1 MTIHNVINQQHIRIA
16 ISAGELSGDQHAA
29 KLVEAL
35 REQYPNAEFA
45 GMGGKNLELAG
56 VKLIINSET
65 KGAING
71 FNLLKILSVFPIFF
85 RFCIFLKSW
94 KPEML
99 IVVDYP
105 DFNLR
110 LARFAKFINIKT
122 VYFIPPKIWAWR
134 QKRIKSFHKYI
145 DQTLTIFPF
154 ESEFFEKNNYSKANF
169 IGHPFNTEL
178 LNEQGIHY
186 KDRSSLLR
194 SLGLVPSYPTI
205 AVLAGSRKSEI
216 LKHLPTMISCLLK
229 AKKEIPELQALFVIA
244 PSQSPKLFSKIN
256 DQYDWIKVSQTDSR
270 VVMKNVDAGLLKSG
284 TCNLEAAYLN
294 LPFCCFYQASWFAH
308 WMVKKFVTL
317 KEFSLVNIMKTKTI
331 KEFIQE
337 EFKPEAIAQELKEL
351 IYNQEYRLKMLTDF
365 GEIRNALVADNA
377 PQASAYQ
384 RAATEIQINH
394 ATTVFVDKTNLVVR
408 LLANLKNYRKDFA
421 LALGAMVIF
430 GATDG
435 TLPLI
440 IKHFLDGV
448 FADKSSSALWILPF
462 ILIGL
467 GLIRAVSGFL
477 QEYLMASIGHNLV
490 RDMRNKMHQQ
500 LLKLTP
506 EYFAFNSSGSILA
519 RFTSDV
525 LLVREFLT
533 KSSASVVR
541 DSIRVIA
548 LIIAAIYLDPTLAVI
563 AFIAL
568 PLCVYPVYHFG
579 RKIRKL
585 SKVGQAEI
593 GNASSLVQESVA
605 GNRVIKLFN
614 QENFEQDKF
623 EAKNQ
628 QLTNVFVKSEKYN
641 ALSNPVNEIIA
652 VLAVCCVII
661 YGGSSV
667 ITGTRS
673 QGEFIAFL
681 IAVFLLYD
689 PIKKLSKVY
698 HQLQQG
704 LSGAERIYEILDAES
719 PVKETDS
726 PIAVPSNYQIEFKN
740 VTFSYPKANTPALE
754 NINLS
759 IKPGQKLALVGFSG
773 SGKST
778 LVDLLPRFIDPEI
791 GEITIGGINLREF
804 GLTDLRKQ
812 IAMVNQTTFLFN
824 DTIFN
829 NIAYGNHQASL
840 EEVREAAK
848 AAYADQF
855 ISQFEYGYQT
865 IVGENGATLSGGEK
879 QRIAIARAILKNA
892 PILILDEATAALDNR
907 SENEVQKAL
916 ERLQK
921 GRTAIIIAHR
931 LSTIRNAD
939 LIAVMEQGRIVE
951 AGTHQELLAKDGTYL
966 KLHSLQFKEDVVQS
980 YV

>member
-1 MTIHNVINQQHIRIA
+1 MNQQNIRIA

-29 KLVEAL
+29 KLVESL
-35 REQYPNAEFA
+35 KLQYPNAEFA
-45 GMGGKNLELAG
+45 GMGGKNLEHAG
-56 VKLIINSET
+56 VQLVINSEK

-71 FNLLKILSVFPIFF
+71 FNLFKILSVFPIFF
-85 RFCIFLKSW
+85 RFCLFLKKW
-94 KPEML
+94 KPDL
-99 IVVDYP
+99 LVVVDYP

-110 LARFAKFINIKT
+110 LARVAKLFNIKT

-134 QKRIKSFHKYI
+134 QKRIKFFHRYI

-154 ESEFFEKNNYSKANF
+154 ETEFFLQNKYPAATF
-169 IGHPFNTEL
+169 VGHPFNTEL
-178 LNEQGIHY
+178 QLDQGIHY
-186 KDRSSLLR
+186 KDRNGLLR
-194 SLGLVPSYPTI
+194 SLALVPSYPTV

-216 LKHLPTMISCLLK
+216 LKHLPSIMECLLK
-229 AKKEIPELQALFVIA
+229 AKEKIPELQALFVIA
-244 PSQSPKLFSKIN
+244 PSQSPKLFSKIEN
-256 DQYDWIKVSQTDSR
+256 KYDWIKVSQTDSR

-284 TCNLEAAYLN
+284 TCNLEAAYLK
-294 LPFCCFYQASWFAH
+294 LPFCCFYQASWFADLI
-308 WMVKKFVTL
+308 VKKFVKI
-317 KEFSLVNIMKTKTI
+317 KEFSLVNIIKSKTI
-331 KEFIQE
+331 KEFIQAD
-337 EFKPEAIAQELKEL
+337 FKPEAIAEELKEL
-351 IYNQEYRLKMLTDF
+351 IYNQAYRQQLISSF
-365 GEIRNALVADNA
+365 GEIQSALIAKES
-377 PQASAYQ
+377 PKQSAYQ
-384 RAATEIQINH
+384 RASLEIKSKLDLN
-394 ATTVFVDKTNLVVR
+394 ASPNKTNLIGR
-408 LLANLKNYRKDFA
+408 LLANLNSYRKEFGIA
-421 LALGAMVIF
+421 LVAMVIF

-435 TLPLI
+435 ALPFI

-448 FADKSSSALWILPF
+448 FADKNAGALWILPV

-477 QEYLMASIGHNLV
+477 QEYLMAAIGHNLV

-500 LLKLTP
+500 LLRLTP
-506 EYFAFNSSGSILA
+506 EYFSFNSSGSILA

-541 DSIRVIA
+541 DSIRIIVLIA
-548 LIIAAIYLDPTLAVI
+548 AAIYLDPVLAMV

-585 SKVGQAEI
+585 SKAGQAEI

-605 GNRVIKLFN
+605 GNRVIKLFH
-614 QENFEQDKF
+614 QEKFEQNKF
-623 EAKNQ
+623 ETKNQ

-652 VLAVCCVII
+652 VIAVCCVIL
-661 YGGSSV
+661 YGGNSV
-667 ITGTRS
+667 ITGVRS
-673 QGEFIAFL
+673 QGEFISFL
-681 IAVFLLYD
+681 VAVFLLYD

-719 PVKETDS
+719 PVKEAES
-726 PIAVPSNYQIEFKN
+726 PLSFPNNYQIEFKN
-740 VTFSYPKANTPALE
+740 VSFSYPKANVPALDQ
-754 NINLS
+754 INLS
-759 IKPGQKLALVGFSG
+759 IKAGQKLALVGFSG

-791 GEITIGGINLREF
+791 GSISIGGVNLRD
-804 GLTDLRKQ
+804 LALSDLRKQ

-829 NIAYGNHQASL
+829 NIAYGNQEASL
-840 EEVREAAK
+840 EQVREAAK

-855 ISQFEYGYQT
+855 ISQFPDGYQT

-916 ERLQK
+916 EVLQA

-931 LSTIRNAD
+931 LSTVRNAD

-966 KLHSLQFKEDVVQS
+966 KLHSLQFKEDEAPN